1 MSDGWISCVQHYV
14 HFFAFPRLTSPHRT
28 QAGCP
33 QLPSCCGHKH
43 CTALHCTALHYTAL
57 HCTVATNTALHCTVA
72 TNTALHCTALHCT
85 ALHCGHK
92 HCTATKIW
100 IALHRSMMHSN
111 VMQYDATNQ
120 SYPTLSRALIHPFLK
135 VFWIFWLGTW
145 RVAGGYFNTWN
156 HYEVLWGVL
165 ANTLGHKGLA
175 TEGLADPSSV

>member
-1 MSDGWISCVQHYV
+1 MSDGWMSCVQHYV

-33 QLPSCCGHKH
+33 QLPSCCGCK
-43 CTALHCTALHYTAL
+43 Y
-57 HCTVATNTALHCTVA
+57 
-72 TNTALHCTALHCT
+72 CT

-92 HCTATKIW
+92 QCTGLHFGHKYCTATKVW
-100 IALHRSMMHSN
+100 IALHRSMSHSN